1 MFRLLARS
9 LAVLSVLL
17 PMGRGVTCNAS
28 GPAVAIPNPKVDNPL
43 SAAKGQETA
52 VLAGGCFWGIQAVFE
67 HVKGVQRAVSGYA
80 GGAAGTAH
88 YELVGTGTTGHAE
101 SVEVTFDPAQVSF
114 GRLLQVFFSVA
125 HDPTQLNY
133 QGPDM
138 GTQYRSSIFFV
149 DAAQQRVA
157 QAYIAQ
163 LNAAHAFPK
172 PIVTRVDPLKGFY
185 PAEGYHQDYLLL
197 HPDQPYI
204 VFNDL
209 PKLTHLRRAFPDRY
223 RDDPV
228 TVAAAKVR

>member
-1 MFRLLARS
+1 
-9 LAVLSVLL
+9 
-17 PMGRGVTCNAS
+17 
-28 GPAVAIPNPKVDNPL
+28 
-43 SAAKGQETA
+43 
-52 VLAGGCFWGIQAVFE
+52 
-67 HVKGVQRAVSGYA
+67 
-80 GGAAGTAH
+80 
-88 YELVGTGTTGHAE
+88 
-101 SVEVTFDPAQVSF
+101 
-114 GRLLQVFFSVA
+114 
-125 HDPTQLNY
+125 
-133 QGPDM
+133 M